1 MKHCCEDKVSALEL
15 LRERQGRTLRFV
27 LAINLV
33 MFGVEVIAG
42 CLAQSTAVLADALD
56 MFGDALVYGFTLYV
70 LDRTATWRAWAA
82 MAKGAVMMLFGV
94 AVLVEALFKILTQEV
109 PNASI
114 ISVVG
119 AIAVAA
125 NAGCLLLLLRHRH
138 DDINM
143 KSAWICS
150 RNDIVANVAVVLAGL
165 LVAFTGSYWPDVIV
179 GIGIATLF
187 LQSALGVSREAYG
200 ALRSQVGRAG

>member
-1 MKHCCEDKVSALEL
+1 MTKA
-15 LRERQGRTLRFV
+15 G
-27 LAINLV
+27 V
-33 MFGVEVIAG
+33 M
-42 CLAQSTAVLADALD
+42 L
-56 MFGDALVYGFTLYV
+56 
-70 LDRTATWRAWAA
+70 
-82 MAKGAVMMLFGV
+82 LFGA
-94 AVLVEALFKILTQEV
+94 AVLVEALFKILTREI
-109 PNASI
+109 PSASI

-119 AIAVAA
+119 ALAFAA

-179 GIGIATLF
+179 GMGIATLF

-200 ALRSQVGRAG
+200 ALRSQAGRTEHV